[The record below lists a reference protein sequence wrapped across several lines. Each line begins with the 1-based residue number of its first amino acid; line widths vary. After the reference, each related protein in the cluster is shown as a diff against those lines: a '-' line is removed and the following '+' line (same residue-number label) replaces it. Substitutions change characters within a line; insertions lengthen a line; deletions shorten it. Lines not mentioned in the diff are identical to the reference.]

1 MSSRSQVLILWKS
14 VWTSAQ
20 LKPERKQ
27 SIASYWVKGNLSQ
40 NRHNL
45 SIPPSLQVLAA
56 LGTTRNSVILW
67 KMSITCYIFF
77 FMSQDFILI
86 IFGEPVSSWRATPS
100 HQPLGIR
107 LTISGARRR
116 CHRSTA
122 VIQLTP
128 VICLRATSRM
138 RGVKTKSFF
147 GHHESPWITMNQ
159 HKSP

>member
-86 IFGEPVSSWRATPS
+86 IFGVRFVMTGYPQSSAIGTIFN
-100 HQPLGIR
+100 QPLGIR
-107 LTISGARRR
+107 LTLSGARRR

-147 GHHESPWITMNQ
+147 WP
-159 HKSP
+159 P